1 MLKGEAEAMAAYI
14 ASGKR
19 IPRRGEIGLSSEEIS
34 FYEKVFFLSCLF
46 ELINIMIFKAGYVM
60 SGSKRKA
67 MEATRLRKENQVSQ
81 FHPHR
86 NEWKF
91 IVIKC

>member
-34 FYEKVFFLSCLF
+34 VYEKVFFLSCLF
-46 ELINIMIFKAGYVM
+46 ELVNILTFKAGYVM
-60 SGSKRKA
+60 SGSKHKA

-81 FHPHR
+81 FHLHCDKM
-86 NEWKF
+86 KF
-91 IVIKC
+91 VDFKC